1 MFRVHLESSISL
13 PTENK
18 RVEEFQA
25 VDIRLLGIKI
35 SRIKDKNAKTNVQGA
50 VPARLRLA
58 GAPSYTWDRDKF
70 GDWVEA
76 AYKKA
81 PPKAS

>member
-1 MFRVHLESSISL
+1 MFRVHLESTISL

-18 RVEEFQA
+18 RVEEFRA

-35 SRIKDKNAKTNVQGA
+35 SRIKDKNDKTNVQGA
-50 VPARLRLA
+50 VPARLSLA

-70 GDWVEA
+70 GGWVEA
-76 AYKKA
+76 ASKETHPEAK
-81 PPKAS
+81 

>member
-1 MFRVHLESSISL
+1 MFRVHLESTISL
-13 PTENK
+13 PTEDK

-35 SRIKDKNAKTNVQGA
+35 SRIKDKNGETNVQGA
-50 VPARLRLA
+50 VPARLSLA

-70 GDWVEA
+70 GTGSRQHTR
-76 AYKKA
+76 KHT
-81 PPKAS
+81 PKG